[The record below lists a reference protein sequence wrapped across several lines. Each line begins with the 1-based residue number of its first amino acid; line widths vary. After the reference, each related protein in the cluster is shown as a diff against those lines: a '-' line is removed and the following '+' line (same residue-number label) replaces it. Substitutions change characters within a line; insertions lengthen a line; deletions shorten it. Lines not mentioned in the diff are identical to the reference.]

1 MDYLKRSVIRKVV
14 FASVISIM
22 VSMAILTWLIVNNT
36 VNTIKD
42 VNEKAIYEEISLLK
56 ENIATFNKI
65 AKSGA
70 DRLGDIFIDMLGE
83 VKVDKHQMIKVE
95 ELSTPT
101 ITTNKEVLNLN
112 YSTFAHKT

>member
-56 ENIATFNKI
+56 ENI
-65 AKSGA
+65 
-70 DRLGDIFIDMLGE
+70 RL
-83 VKVDKHQMIKVE
+83 
-95 ELSTPT
+95 
-101 ITTNKEVLNLN
+101 N
-112 YSTFAHKT
+112 